1 MKKYK
6 VFVDSNG
13 KDSLWFH
20 QGEKVENPLV
30 PEKSEVPAHQ
40 PSVEE
45 LNGAVLMK
53 MFNLTG
59 LLEHISFEAQHGWDT
74 QVVFKEHFVDK
85 CQYKTYVIN
94 IRTEDVKTVNYSKQ
108 VKPEL
113 QPDGSYWK

>member
-1 MKKYK
+1 MLLKHCLNYLVVEFKKGSRMKKYK

-20 QGEKVENPLV
+20 QGEKVENPLS
-30 PEKSEVPAHQ
+30 PLDTEKSEVPAHQ

-74 QVVFKEHFVDK
+74 QVVTIF
-85 CQYKTYVIN
+85 
-94 IRTEDVKTVNYSKQ
+94 
-108 VKPEL
+108 
-113 QPDGSYWK
+113 